1 MSGMALLVLCAVS
14 VDPNGWQP
22 SQIPTGP
29 VTADPTVAPAPA
41 TNFVTP
47 QTPLTDALPAP
58 PATTAAP
65 PATTAAPPVTTAA
78 PPVTTAAPPVTTA
91 DWSEIEQAL
100 NLPPGQPSRG
110 HAGFPAL
117 RAADG
122 ASLPPQPPAE
132 IANALPVAAQ
142 PPAGGFT
149 NGAVTPEAHPLQGLP
164 APPNAAAPTVRQQA
178 REVVVEQKLT
188 QGSFSDRQYIAP
200 PPRETETVVPLPNRD
215 PQVRT
220 EAKPVDLAASESSTT
235 TTEEVVAAEPA
246 AAPPAEKKWWPL
258 MFTMLGLFASIGFNV
273 YLGWIAFD
281 IHGRYHEIADEVQ
294 DLEQKLESGARAQ
307 SSELHRERQ
316 QTLAS

>member
-58 PATTAAP
+58 PATTAAL
-65 PATTAAPPVTTAA
+65 PATTAA

-200 PPRETETVVPLPNRD
+200 PPRETEAVVPLPNRD
-215 PQVRT
+215 PQV
-220 EAKPVDLAASESSTT
+220 
-235 TTEEVVAAEPA
+235 
-246 AAPPAEKKWWPL
+246 
-258 MFTMLGLFASIGFNV
+258 
-273 YLGWIAFD
+273 
-281 IHGRYHEIADEVQ
+281 
-294 DLEQKLESGARAQ
+294 
-307 SSELHRERQ
+307 
-316 QTLAS
+316 

>member
-29 VTADPTVAPAPA
+29 LTADPIVAPASA

-47 QTPLTDALPAP
+47 QTSLTDTFPAP

-65 PATTAAPPVTTAA
+65 PATTAAPPAT
-78 PPVTTAAPPVTTA
+78 PPATTA

-100 NLPPGQPSRG
+100 NLPPGRPSRG

-122 ASLPPQPPAE
+122 ASLPPLPPAE
-132 IANALPVAAQ
+132 IANGLPVAAQ
-142 PPAGGFT
+142 PPAVGFA

-178 REVVVEQKLT
+178 REVVVEQKLA

-200 PPRETETVVPLPNRD
+200 PPRETKTVVPVPNRD
-215 PQVRT
+215 PQLRT
-220 EAKPVDLAASESSTT
+220 EAKPVNLAAAESSTT
-235 TTEEVVAAEPA
+235 TNTEEVVAAEPA
-246 AAPPAEKKWWPL
+246 AAPPTEKKWWPL

-294 DLEQKLESGARAQ
+294 DLEQKLEVGARV
-307 SSELHRERQ
+307 
-316 QTLAS
+316 

>member
-14 VDPNGWQP
+14 AEPNGWQTT
-22 SQIPTGP
+22 QIPTGP
-29 VTADPTVAPAPA
+29 VTADSVVEPAPA
-41 TNFVTP
+41 ANSVNPKT
-47 QTPLTDALPAP
+47 QLTDALPAP
-58 PATTAAP
+58 PATTA
-65 PATTAAPPVTTAA
+65 
-78 PPVTTAAPPVTTA
+78 

-100 NLPPGQPSRG
+100 NSPPGQPSRS

-117 RAADG
+117 RAADEV
-122 ASLPPQPPAE
+122 SLPPQPPAE
-132 IANALPVAAQ
+132 IANAIPIASQ
-142 PPAGGFT
+142 PPAGGVV
-149 NGAVTPEAHPLQGLP
+149 NHAVAPEAHPLQGLP
-164 APPNAAAPTVRQQA
+164 APPNSAVSTVRQQA

-200 PPRETETVVPLPNRD
+200 PPRETETVVPLPNPD

-220 EAKPVDLAASESSTT
+220 EAKAVDLPAADSSTT
-235 TTEEVVAAEPA
+235 TSKEEVAAAEPA

-307 SSELHRERQ
+307 SNELHRERQ